1 MLGEEINLEDV
12 FIIEVTS
19 KLGNLV
25 FPNSTIR
32 QNPNYYFHKYIID
45 VSKPCEQRPTNEVH

>member
-25 FPNSTIR
+25 FPNSTVR
-32 QNPNYYFHKYIID
+32 QNLNYYFRKYIID
-45 VSKPCEQRPTNEVH
+45 VSKPCE